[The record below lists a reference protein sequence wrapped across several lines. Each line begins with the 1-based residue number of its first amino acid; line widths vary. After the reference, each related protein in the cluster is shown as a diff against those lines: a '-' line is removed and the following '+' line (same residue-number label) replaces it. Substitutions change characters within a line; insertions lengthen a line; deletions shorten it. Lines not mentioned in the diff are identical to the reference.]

1 MLRTALGHARIVH
14 HQDLEFGR
22 QKGQVVA
29 GPGHFGGDGANSEVE
44 DFSCDPS
51 MTERCEEC
59 RIASPNPRNYSW
71 SATALAEERLLTRW
85 TDGRCDVRVGG
96 DEVAPEALWQSR

>member
-1 MLRTALGHARIVH
+1 MVITEAQKQAALRVLDALMH

-29 GPGHFGGDGANSEVE
+29 GPGHFGGKGANYEVE

-71 SATALAEERLLTRW
+71 SATALAETRPFARSERMDGDFSLLK
-85 TDGRCDVRVGG
+85 
-96 DEVAPEALWQSR
+96 